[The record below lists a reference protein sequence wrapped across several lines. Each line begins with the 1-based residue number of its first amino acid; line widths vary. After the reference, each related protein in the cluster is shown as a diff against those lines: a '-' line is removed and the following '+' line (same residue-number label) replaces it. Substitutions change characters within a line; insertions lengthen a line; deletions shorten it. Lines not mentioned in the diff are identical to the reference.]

1 MEVRHFSSC
10 VERYFSCFLCSLVKY
25 FSTLEEK
32 FLTSVLPCNILS
44 LLKKTPMKYQ
54 VILCLKHD
62 IFIHEDNMLS
72 SHVLWYFQ
80 TLKEK
85 FYVSVPSCNILYI
98 SIHIAATT
106 WNSQKVKMN
115 QSVIERKCNCQ
126 WEYQW
131 QAHLGSIG
139 NLYGMLLANNAN
151 TV

>member
-1 MEVRHFSSC
+1 MAAL
-10 VERYFSCFLCSLVKY
+10 RYDIFHLVLKDISLIFFFAHLWNIFQHLK
-25 FSTLEEK
+25 
-32 FLTSVLPCNILS
+32 LPCNILS

-72 SHVLWYFQ
+72 SPFLWYFQ

-85 FYVSVPSCNILYI
+85 FRVSVPSCNILYI

-115 QSVIERKCNCQ
+115 QLVIERKCNCQ

-139 NLYGMLLANNAN
+139 NLYGMLLVNNAN
-151 TV
+151 IV